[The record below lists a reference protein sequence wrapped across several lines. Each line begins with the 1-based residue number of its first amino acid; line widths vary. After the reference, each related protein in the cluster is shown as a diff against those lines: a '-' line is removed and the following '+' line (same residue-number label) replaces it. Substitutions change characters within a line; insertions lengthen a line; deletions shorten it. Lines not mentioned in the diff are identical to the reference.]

1 MKSKIKSFVLAGFAI
16 IIASNLIIFPTQTLE
31 ASLRGVNIWW
41 GTVFPSLLPFFITA
55 ELLIGFGVV
64 RFIGVLF
71 EPIMRPVFN
80 VPGVGSF
87 VWAMGMASGYPAGA
101 KLTARLRQEQQLTR
115 VEAERLVSFT
125 NASNP
130 LFIIAAVSVGFFH
143 DASLGFLLAIVHYSS
158 NALVGVCM
166 RFYRREPK
174 EHRHQ
179 ERSSK
184 SLTKAFQALHETR
197 IKDNRPF
204 GKLFGDAVI
213 QSVQT
218 LLMIGGFIIIFSV
231 FSALLFQIGIANFAS
246 EIIGILFSMLSL
258 PNELAL
264 PFFSGIFEITLG
276 AQLIANSGVD
286 RLLPQAILVSIMLA
300 FNGFSVQAQVASIL
314 AETDIRFLPYFMARL
329 LHGAFATVLVI
340 TLYPFLYTRSEH
352 MSTISLPVIA
362 ESNHNFFVNLYT
374 KMLELGPMLTIFTLL
389 LTSIILY
396 RRIKK
401 I

>member
-1 MKSKIKSFVLAGFAI
+1 MAASL
-16 IIASNLIIFPTQTLE
+16 IAFPTQTLE
-31 ASLRGVNIWW
+31 ASSRGVDIWL

-64 RFIGVLF
+64 RFIGVIF

-101 KLTARLRQEQQLTR
+101 KLTARLRQEDQLTR
-115 VEAERLVSFT
+115 IEAERLVSFT

-158 NALVGVCM
+158 NILVGICM
-166 RFYRREPK
+166 RFYHSDPTEKHTRTNI
-174 EHRHQ
+174 
-179 ERSSK
+179 SS
-184 SLTKAFQALHETR
+184 SVIHAFDALHETR
-197 IKDNRPF
+197 LQDKRPF

-231 FSALLFQIGIANFAS
+231 FSALLFQVGIAGFISQFISGLFTAS
-246 EIIGILFSMLSL
+246 SL
-258 PNELAL
+258 PTELAL

-276 AQLIANSGVD
+276 AKLIANAGVTH
-286 RLLPQAILVSIMLA
+286 LLPQAIIVSILLA
-300 FNGFSVQAQVASIL
+300 FNGLSVQAQVASIL
-314 AETDIRFLPYFMARL
+314 AETDIRFLPYFFARL
-329 LHGAFATVLVI
+329 LQGFFAAGLVLL
-340 TLYPFLYTRSEH
+340 LYPFLYVPSDRFNPGT
-352 MSTISLPVIA
+352 TPVIA
-362 ESNHNFFVNLYT
+362 QGSESS
-374 KMLELGPMLTIFTLL
+374 
-389 LTSIILY
+389 LTSIYIWLQQVGPIITIAALFLTSILLFQ
-396 RRIKK
+396 RIRTR
-401 I
+401 